1 MISICVLPQ
10 QQIQGT
16 CDTTYTV
23 TDTHIRKSISHIE
36 DCHNLVHR
44 AVDDM
49 RGRKVNEI
57 CILA

>member
-1 MISICVLPQ
+1 MISICFPQ